1 MKLYLKQ
8 KVFSFGDKFTLYDEA
23 GSERYFVQG
32 EVFSFGKKLHIL
44 DLAGR
49 ELAMIRQ
56 HIWTFLPR
64 YSIDIGGAE
73 VAQVVKKFTFFR
85 NEYVIEGLGWTVHG
99 DMFDHDYEIW
109 QGDQVIATV
118 CKAWFSWGDA
128 YEIDISPNAHLITA
142 LAVVLVIDACLEAQ
156 DNN

>member
-23 GSERYFVQG
+23 GNDRYYVEG

-44 DLAGR
+44 DTTGC

-56 HIWTFLPR
+56 RLMTFLPR
-64 YSIDIGGAE
+64 YSVEIGGAT
-73 VAQVVKKFTFFR
+73 VAEIVKKFTFFR

-99 DMFDHDYEIW
+99 NMFDHEYEIYSGE
-109 QGDQVIATV
+109 QLIAQVR
-118 CKAWFSWGDA
+118 KEWFTFGDA

-142 LAVVLVIDACLEAQ
+142 LAVVLVIDACLEQ
-156 DNN
+156 ENN